1 MGLTFS
7 LGGIIDIDAEFSYV
21 AKINA
26 KGWLTFEY
34 NYRNAME
41 QWAEDTGVEMRLLTS
56 KSRRVPGY
64 AFRTDADRMMFILAW
79 SEDAS

>member
-21 AKINA
+21 AKVNA

-34 NYRNAME
+34 EYSTEME
-41 QWAEDTGVEMRLLTS
+41 QWAEETGIEMRRLVNTIG
-56 KSRRVPGY
+56 RRRIPGY

-79 SEDAS
+79 S